1 MQCGKRLK
9 ISPDDKIKTG
19 VVLFLNKRQ
28 NKFLII
34 LKNSKL

>member
-1 MQCGKRLK
+1 MRCGKRLK
-9 ISPDDKIKTG
+9 ISSDDKIKTR

-28 NKFLII
+28 NKILRI